1 VRDIVGEAVNRAFLM
16 LGWISGHC
24 PSGIAA
30 TDATIDETTVS
41 FTTTLHE
48 DVSIDLIE
56 TKINVHEIH

>member
-1 VRDIVGEAVNRAFLM
+1 MDVGYKNCAFLM
-16 LGWISGHC
+16 PGWISGRC

-48 DVSIDLIE
+48 DVSIDLIGE
-56 TKINVHEIH
+56 RIDVYEIH